1 MSSSDGLGLL
11 DSIILGIVQGLT
23 EFFPVSSDGHLAVFQ
38 HLLGYHKENMVFD
51 VLLHAGTL
59 SALLLVFRKETLQL
73 IQQTIELFKTLFREK
88 NMRLILSPSENER
101 PTLYVWWVT
110 FVTGVFGLCLE
121 KVATA
126 SGQSILATGFGFLIT
141 ASFLLWAS
149 RRQNNTKTTSQQ
161 PWIFPLLIGLA
172 QSSALLSGVSRSG
185 MTIST
190 ALLLGCRRDEAG
202 RFSFVAAIPII
213 FMAILYELRKLDWSQ
228 TYELSIMLVG
238 VAASFVVGILAIK
251 GLLAMLTRLSLRPF
265 AYYCIALGLLCLAWS
280 FAGESIYG

>member
-1 MSSSDGLGLL
+1 MSSSDGLGFF

-59 SALLLVFRKETLQL
+59 GALLLVFRKETVQL
-73 IQQTIELFKTLFREK
+73 IHQTVELFKTLLREK
-88 NMRLILSPSENER
+88 SLRLMKSPSESER
-101 PTLYVWWVT
+101 PTIYVWWVT
-110 FVTGVFGLCLE
+110 FVTGIFGLCLE
-121 KVATA
+121 KAATA

-149 RRQNNTKTTSQQ
+149 VRRNNTKAPSQQ
-161 PWIFPLLIGLA
+161 SWVFPLLIGVA

-228 TYELSIMLVG
+228 TDQLSIMLVG
-238 VAASFVVGILAIK
+238 VLVSFVTGVMAIK